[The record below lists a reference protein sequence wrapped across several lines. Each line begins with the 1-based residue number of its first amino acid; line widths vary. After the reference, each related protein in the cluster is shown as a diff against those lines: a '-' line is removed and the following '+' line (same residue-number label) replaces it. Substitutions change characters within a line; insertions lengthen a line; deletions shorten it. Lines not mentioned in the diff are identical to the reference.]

1 MLYIYIYILYCI
13 FLNSYVTQN
22 IFEYKMFCQKK
33 NSLISV
39 SVSILGPSCPNH
51 EVKGSTKT
59 IWGPVV
65 NVKKL
70 FLEEIKKIEMSS

>member
-1 MLYIYIYILYCI
+1 
-13 FLNSYVTQN
+13 
-22 IFEYKMFCQKK
+22 MFWQKN

-70 FLEEIKKIEMSS
+70 FFGGNQENRDFLLS

>member
-1 MLYIYIYILYCI
+1 
-13 FLNSYVTQN
+13 
-22 IFEYKMFCQKK
+22 MFWQKN

-39 SVSILGPSCPNH
+39 SVSILGSSCPNH

-70 FLEEIKKIEMSS
+70 FLEEIKKIEISS